1 MRSAFGAIFPLFA
14 TYMFKGMGIQWAMTL
29 LGCVAAVL
37 APVPV
42 IFYFKGAQIRKNSKY
57 TPKFPPPAP
66 VAKVEKEEV

>member
-1 MRSAFGAIFPLFA
+1 
-14 TYMFKGMGIQWAMTL
+14 MTL

-42 IFYFKGAQIRKNSKY
+42 IFYLKGAQIRKNSKY